1 MSTRLKSLIKAVR
14 GLSPTEQLELIRAVT
29 QFLDTS
35 CRREP
40 LSDFLMPKSIEE
52 SAGIHEKPAVS
63 DLADLMGDFWPKD
76 ESSDAL
82 IDYVYT
88 QRQEDRLSD

>member
-1 MSTRLKSLIKAVR
+1 MSTKMKSLIKAVR

-35 CRREP
+35 CRQEP
-40 LSDFLMPKSIEE
+40 LGDFWKPKSIEE
-52 SAGIHEKPAVS
+52 IADIQEKPAVS
-63 DLADLMGDFWPKD
+63 DLTKLAGDFWPKD
-76 ESSDAL
+76 ESSDAF
-82 IDYVYT
+82 IDFVYT